1 MIDSS
6 ANELKVSRET
16 ADQLFKRQEES
27 LKNMRE
33 DLHEKSNMFSSE
45 HIQNEVLTLTSEHP
59 SSADK
64 FERKF
69 QSKISPSGQKFEKSE
84 EELIYFKEEH
94 HVELRNVLLG
104 PIQYEVLTINSGH
117 PSSEDN
123 FERKFQ
129 DKISPSEQSLENQKR
144 NLLL

>member
-1 MIDSS
+1 MIETCHNKQHKIIIDSS

-45 HIQNEVLTLTSEHP
+45 HIQNEVLTLTFEHP

-64 FERKF
+64 FERKS
-69 QSKISPSGQKFEKSE
+69 QSKISPSDQSIEKPKA
-84 EELIYFKEEH
+84 ELIEFKEEH
-94 HVELRNVLLG
+94 HDELK
-104 PIQYEVLTINSGH
+104 SFH
-117 PSSEDN
+117 H
-123 FERKFQ
+123 
-129 DKISPSEQSLENQKR
+129 
-144 NLLL
+144 